1 MKTYILPLLM
11 MMLISCSNSKTQE
24 NESTTVP
31 LPEGK
36 EIYIPKDLRSMDLQ
50 DPESKWS
57 YHRMA
62 CTENFVIFWEKG
74 FGDNLS
80 DPPQLEGHSM
90 KVNLK
95 NLEEKLEH
103 FYHYF
108 YHTLQFAKT
117 GSKCDKYRMMVMI
130 NYSLEGTAYGGDYD
144 GEIGAL
150 WIAPNRVQDEKLN
163 CIAHELGHS
172 FQSQITCDGQGE
184 AWGGCGFFEMT
195 SQWMLWQVNPDWM
208 TDEKYHWD
216 AFKTLTHKA
225 YLHLE
230 NIYHSPYVIEYWS
243 MKRGLPFIAE
253 LYRQGKRGEDPVMTY
268 KRMTGLTQEQFC
280 DEIFDACRH
289 FINWDFP
296 RVWKETRPYAN
307 QYTCKLNSMDDN
319 WYQITPEN
327 CPENYGFNAIPLSI
341 PPTGQTVTIEFCG
354 EADKNGFHTINADK
368 AGWRYGIVTIT
379 KEGKAVYGEMKADP
393 VGKISYAVPE
403 NSSPERLWFIVMGAP
418 AEHWINPNQEE
429 KDAQWPYRHKNNME
443 VSHYQ
448 LKPYHI
454 LLYEGATKIV
464 LISTIGTLFKENIST
479 HSYFYLDLNKYISFT
494 ILLFQTLLSL
504 HKE

>member
-1 MKTYILPLLM
+1 MKKM
-11 MMLISCSNSKTQE
+11 
-24 NESTTVP
+24 
-31 LPEGK
+31 
-36 EIYIPKDLRSMDLQ
+36 
-50 DPESKWS
+50 
-57 YHRMA
+57 
-62 CTENFVIFWEKG
+62 
-74 FGDNLS
+74 
-80 DPPQLEGHSM
+80 
-90 KVNLK
+90 K

-429 KDAQWPYRHKNNME
+429 KDAQWPYRIRITG
-443 VSHYQ
+443 SQ
-448 LKPYHI
+448 PI
-454 LLYEGATKIV
+454 I
-464 LISTIGTLFKENIST
+464 
-479 HSYFYLDLNKYISFT
+479 
-494 ILLFQTLLSL
+494 Q
-504 HKE
+504 

>member
-90 KVNLK
+90 KVNLV

-429 KDAQWPYRHKNNME
+429 KDAQWPYRIRITGSQPIIQSNHIKFSLLGCNKN
-443 VSHYQ
+443 
-448 LKPYHI
+448 
-454 LLYEGATKIV
+454 
-464 LISTIGTLFKENIST
+464 STIR
-479 HSYFYLDLNKYISFT
+479 
-494 ILLFQTLLSL
+494 LLAPF
-504 HKE
+504 